1 MSRGLMR
8 NTAVVGLMTFLS
20 RVLGLVRDMV
30 FARAIGVGLGMDA
43 FLVAFKIP
51 NFLRRLF
58 GEGAFSLAF
67 VPVLSDYKANREHA
81 EVQGLVDRVFGTLA
95 GILLL
100 LSIVGSLASPLLV
113 MVFAPGFIDEPEK
126 FALTGDMLRV
136 TFPYILFISLV
147 AFGGGILNTYSRFAL
162 PAFAPVLLN
171 LVFILAALFGDAWF
185 EVHVM
190 ALAWAV
196 FAGGVIQLLLIL
208 PGLAR
213 LRLLPRP
220 RWGWRDSGVRR
231 ILKLM
236 APAVLGSS
244 VAQINLLFDTLIAS
258 FLITGSVSWL
268 YYADRMVEF
277 PLGVFGVALG
287 TVILPS
293 LSKSHAARSPQEF
306 AATLDRALRWVLLLG
321 MPAAIGLILLAQP
334 ILITL
339 FQYNAFTPH
348 DAFMASL
355 SLMAYAVGLPA
366 FILVKVLAPA
376 FYSREDSRTP
386 VRIGI
391 IAMLSNMVL
400 NVLLVVPMVLLDITG
415 PHAGLALATALTGWQ
430 NAAML
435 YRRLRRE
442 GVYAPLAGWGRVLL
456 RIVVAGTA
464 MALLLIWAVP
474 AAATW
479 VEWGGWER
487 IGQLALWIVLAMGL
501 YFLLL
506 QLMGQ
511 RLQLL
516 WRRPDAG
523 DV

>member
-1 MSRGLMR
+1 MR

-30 FARAIGVGLGMDA
+30 FARAIGVGAGMDA

-51 NFLRRLF
+51 NLLRRLF

-67 VPVLSDYKANREHA
+67 VPVLADYKSNRDHG
-81 EVQGLVDRVFGTLA
+81 EVQGLVNRVFGTLA

-100 LSIVGSLASPLLV
+100 LSVIGSLASPLLV
-113 MVFAPGFIDEPEK
+113 MLVAPGFIDTPEQ
-126 FALTGDMLRV
+126 FSLTGDMLRV

-147 AFGGGILNTYSRFAL
+147 AFGGGILNTYDRFAL
-162 PAFAPVLLN
+162 PALAPVLLN
-171 LVFILAALFGDAWF
+171 VALITAALFGDAWF

-220 RWGWRDSGVRR
+220 RWDWHDSGVRR

-244 VAQINLLFDTLIAS
+244 VAQINILFDTLIAS
-258 FLITGSVSWL
+258 FLVTGSISWL
-268 YYADRMVEF
+268 YYSDRMMEF

-321 MPAAIGLILLAQP
+321 VPATLGLILLAEP

-339 FQYNAFTPH
+339 FQYRAFTAH
-348 DAFMASL
+348 DADMAAL

-376 FYSREDSRTP
+376 FYSREDARTP

-391 IAMLSNMVL
+391 IAMLSNMGF
-400 NVLLVVPMVLLDITG
+400 NVLLVAPMVYFGVTG
-415 PHAGLALATALTGWQ
+415 PHAGLALATALSGWQ

-442 GVYAPLAGWGRVLL
+442 GVYAPLAGWGRVLG
-456 RIVVAGTA
+456 RIAVAGAA
-464 MALLLIWAVP
+464 MALLLVWAVP
-474 AAATW
+474 ATGDW
-479 VEWGGWER
+479 LGWGGGQR
-487 IGQLALWIVLAMGL
+487 SSQLALWIGLAMAL